1 MQYQLPLKRQQ
12 SLALWRVSDS
22 LLQRADYLYAY
33 NHRRFTTTD
42 NGNEH
47 TTRPLSSGN
56 STSVVSVE
64 PRVGV
69 GAIRAV
75 VKAAVGPHL
84 KRTACVCQT
93 RAAAFSDLPFG

>member
-69 GAIRAV
+69 GAIRACLLYTSPSPRDRLV
-75 VKAAVGPHL
+75 SRMPSSA
-84 KRTACVCQT
+84 
-93 RAAAFSDLPFG
+93 